1 MKSSL
6 RQTATPQHR
15 SRPRGNDRPR
25 PKAPSSSQH
34 PRRRFL
40 GLAAGAV
47 LPAVSR
53 LAWAQAYP
61 ARPVRIVVAFPA
73 GGTHDI
79 TARII
84 GQWLSERTVQSFLI
98 DNRPGA
104 NGTIGTQAAANA
116 SPDGYTLVLLGNPQA
131 VNVSLYGKLAVNLTR
146 DLVPVAG
153 ISRLPMAMVVH
164 PSVPAK
170 TVPEFIA
177 YANANPG
184 KMNMASGGNG
194 NGTHV
199 AGALFM
205 MMSGVKMLHV
215 PYRGGAPAITD
226 LLAGQMQVYF
236 GSMPEILEHIR
247 AGKLRALGVTTA
259 TRLAAL
265 PEVPTLGEF
274 VSGYEASGWTG
285 LAAPKGTPAD
295 VIEKLNREINAGL
308 TDPRIEARFAELGS
322 PPLPLSPANFGRL
335 MAEETEKWAKVI
347 QAANIKPQ

>member
-1 MKSSL
+1 
-6 RQTATPQHR
+6 
-15 SRPRGNDRPR
+15 
-25 PKAPSSSQH
+25 
-34 PRRRFL
+34 
-40 GLAAGAV
+40 
-47 LPAVSR
+47 
-53 LAWAQAYP
+53 
-61 ARPVRIVVAFPA
+61 
-73 GGTHDI
+73 
-79 TARII
+79 
-84 GQWLSERTVQSFLI
+84 
-98 DNRPGA
+98 
-104 NGTIGTQAAANA
+104 
-116 SPDGYTLVLLGNPQA
+116 
-131 VNVSLYGKLAVNLTR
+131 
-146 DLVPVAG
+146 
-153 ISRLPMAMVVH
+153 
-164 PSVPAK
+164 
-170 TVPEFIA
+170 
-177 YANANPG
+177 
-184 KMNMASGGNG
+184 
-194 NGTHV
+194 
-199 AGALFM
+199 M

-322 PPLPLSPANFGRL
+322 PPLPLSPVNFGRL